1 MAGKL
6 FILRMKGVQE
16 YSQKVSGIPPISATR
31 RRVQRGNQLVEVALI
46 FLPLC
51 ALLFG
56 LFDFSVAIFMRATM
70 QNAVREGVR
79 YAVTYQIISGMCQDA
94 SIKEVVKN
102 SASGFLSD
110 AANYN
115 KIKVRY
121 YSPTNLSTELT
132 GVGSNVP
139 GNVVEVGVEGFTWG
153 WMAPLMRSANPLS
166 INVYAAD
173 RMEGMAAGASAPC
186 R

>member
-1 MAGKL
+1 METE
-6 FILRMKGVQE
+6 QE
-16 YSQKVSGIPPISATR
+16 YLQNVSGIRPISPR
-31 RRVQRGNQLVEVALI
+31 RKRVQRGNQLVEVALI

-79 YAVTYQIISGMCQDA
+79 YAVTYDTMSALCQDA
-94 SIKEVVKN
+94 SIKQVVKN
-102 SASGFLSD
+102 SAGGFLT
-110 AANYN
+110 AAAHDT
-115 KIKVRY
+115 KIKIRY
-121 YSPTNLSTELT
+121 YAASNLNVELT
-132 GVGSNVP
+132 GLNSNSP
-139 GNVVEVGVEGFTWG
+139 GNVVEVGVEGYSWS
-153 WMAPLMRSANPLS
+153 WIAPLWRSASPFV

-173 RMEGMAAGASAPC
+173 RMEGLAGGTVNPPC